1 MTSLNNILIFIMLL
15 APSFLISQCLSGDCE
30 NGFGEYKFKNGVYE
44 GDFVAGN
51 LSGQGIFT
59 TKRGYS
65 YDGQWNSNKK
75 GGFGKEVIKKGGT
88 YEGNFINNMR
98 HGSGEAS
105 LPKTRFMDSIIYVG
119 QWENGSICGK
129 GEMSYSREIKK
140 GRTKIIERNKLV
152 GQFVN
157 GIYQGRQ
164 TSSYSDELIWEP
176 YRLKAEQFKAIQNF
190 SEKEYKK
197 LKNLATVDG
206 EVVVSCACSSG
217 VIVFDANAILR
228 KESSWWSPKMPV
240 KTKSTVLETMQK
252 NFDIMQWHALELKND
267 LNKQELPCDQSS
279 LPIVW
284 SQLLLKNKELIQIR
298 KLYSIETAW
307 NPLKGTLKNQKTQD
321 KWNRKIQKNINKYKK
336 LNKKTLDKLNK
347 KISKSEKE
355 NCFVQAVN
363 EEHMPISL
371 INNTNSEALSKKDK
385 KKKNLSNKNKEKSEE
400 KKAKEKAEKE
410 LKAKKAE
417 EKKAKEKAEK
427 ELKAKKAEE
436 KKAKEE
442 LKAKEKADALILKK
456 KKQEARKLKRS
467 LRSYDPKFPRSKQL
481 E

>member
-1 MTSLNNILIFIMLL
+1 MLL

-44 GDFVAGN
+44 GNFVAGD
-51 LSGQGIFT
+51 LFGQGTFT

-65 YDGQWNSNKK
+65 YEGQWNSNKK
-75 GGFGKEVIKKGGT
+75 GGFAKEIIKKGGT
-88 YEGNFINNMR
+88 YKGNFSNNLR

-105 LPKTRFMDSIIYVG
+105 LPNNRFMDSIIYAG
-119 QWENGSICGK
+119 QWENGSMCGK
-129 GEMSYSREIKK
+129 GEMSYNREIKK
-140 GRTKIIERNKLV
+140 GRTKIIERNRLV

-206 EVVVSCACSSG
+206 EIVVSCACSSG
-217 VIVFDANAILR
+217 VIVFDTHAILR
-228 KESSWWSPKMPV
+228 KESSWWSSKIPV
-240 KTKSTVLETMQK
+240 KTKSTFLETMQK

-267 LNKQELPCDQSS
+267 LNKQELVCDQSS
-279 LPIVW
+279 LPTVW
-284 SQLLLKNKELIQIR
+284 SQLLLKNKELIQTR

-321 KWNRKIQKNINKYKK
+321 KWNRKIQKNISKYKK
-336 LNKKTLDKLNK
+336 INQKTLDKLNK
-347 KISKSEKE
+347 KTSKSEKE
-355 NCFVQAVN
+355 NCFIQAVN
-363 EEHMPISL
+363 VEQMPTIL
-371 INNTNSEALSKKDK
+371 IKSTNSEVGSKKET
-385 KKKNLSNKNKEKSEE
+385 KKKNSGNKNKEKSEAKKAKDKAE
-400 KKAKEKAEKE
+400 KELKAKKSEAKKAKEKAEKE

-417 EKKAKEKAEK
+417 EKKI
-427 ELKAKKAEE
+427 
-436 KKAKEE
+436 KEE
-442 LKAKEKADALILKK
+442 LKAKEKAAALILKK
-456 KKQEARKLKRS
+456 QKQDARKLKRS